1 MVPSI
6 LKDHTEHAKDWNPST
21 ESFFEIANLDDFWTT
36 EVKRCFSIFP
46 FTRVEV
52 KTTVGKAASLN
63 SEQDTAENHPCTHST
78 FRIEPLPFFISLFLT
93 QQSDGD
99 WMQTYSGKHDLSNQP
114 TWTWMRSTQM
124 RLYIQLCNLW
134 HLLAVQPAIFF
145 FVSTD
150 FNPWRTETHRKS
162 ILITQ
167 RKTERRHLISAELW
181 RFDFVDN
188 LCCFNLQGPHN
199 RERRARKWSNVLNLN

>member
-21 ESFFEIANLDDFWTT
+21 ESFFEIANLDYFWTT

-52 KTTVGKAASLN
+52 KATVGKAASLN

-145 FVSTD
+145 FCLNRLQSVKNRD
-150 FNPWRTETHRKS
+150 AQKINPNYTKKDRK
-162 ILITQ
+162 
-167 RKTERRHLISAELW
+167 KTSDICRVVTIWFCR
-181 RFDFVDN
+181 
-188 LCCFNLQGPHN
+188 
-199 RERRARKWSNVLNLN
+199 